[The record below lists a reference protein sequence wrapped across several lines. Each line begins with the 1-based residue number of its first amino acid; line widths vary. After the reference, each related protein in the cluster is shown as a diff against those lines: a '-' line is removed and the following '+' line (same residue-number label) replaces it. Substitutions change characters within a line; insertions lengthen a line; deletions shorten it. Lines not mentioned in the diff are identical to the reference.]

1 MKELTIQDVNISPIP
16 LFADEWALV
25 TAGTKETGF
34 NTMTISWRHVGA
46 IWGANQG
53 MPTATIYI
61 RPQRYTKEFVDREPL
76 FTISYLSAD
85 YRKELLYL
93 GDRSGRDEDKVA
105 NSGLTPVFGDGFT
118 YFAEAKMVLVCRKVY
133 AAPILESG
141 FMDRSII
148 DGNYPQRDYHTM
160 YIGEIVKI
168 LGVETSANSPR

>member
-1 MKELTIQDVNISPIP
+1 MDVNISLIP
-16 LFADEWALV
+16 FFVDEWTLV
-25 TAGTKETGF
+25 TTRTKKTKF

-46 IWGANQG
+46 IWNANQG

-93 GDRSGRDEDKVA
+93 GGRSGRDEDKVA

-118 YFAEAKMVLVCRKVY
+118 YFAEAKMVLICRKVY

-168 LGVETSANSPR
+168 LGVETSANSPK